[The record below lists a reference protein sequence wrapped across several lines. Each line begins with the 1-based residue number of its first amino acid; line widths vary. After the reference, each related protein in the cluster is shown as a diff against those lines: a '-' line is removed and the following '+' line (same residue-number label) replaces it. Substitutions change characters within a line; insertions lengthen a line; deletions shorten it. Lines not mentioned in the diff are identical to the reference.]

1 MLMKYEFNE
10 DDFTEGEDH
19 NDKVK
24 NHSLVL
30 HLNELTA
37 TLQVLLAYPKTEDKI
52 INSHIEIKQESLFLI
67 KAKRFSALRAL
78 IVI

>member
-30 HLNELTA
+30 HLN
-37 TLQVLLAYPKTEDKI
+37 
-52 INSHIEIKQESLFLI
+52 
-67 KAKRFSALRAL
+67 
-78 IVI
+78 